1 MATKNATDV
10 FWALALGAGLM
21 IVGGI
26 VELLLG
32 IRAERKGLEEVAMP
46 LTAAD
51 AEAEPGSVG
60 KPPGGAETAGALAR
74 T

>member
-1 MATKNATDV
+1 MVATKNATDV

-26 VELLLG
+26 VELFLG
-32 IRAERKGLEEVAMP
+32 VRAERKGLEEIAMP
-46 LTAAD
+46 LTAA
-51 AEAEPGSVG
+51 EEGRGSVG
-60 KPPGGAETAGALAR
+60 KTEGGAGAAGALAG